1 MSALVIY
8 GLITTVCG
16 GLLFVMAVFG
26 ADSDIDMDADVDIDM
41 DMDVDVDADVDV
53 DGLQMGGP
61 SFLSLKLILIFLI
74 GFGLC
79 GFLSVQLKTQLHHVI
94 VGLIG
99 GGALWFVSYQ
109 ALSWLYRQQST
120 SHVRAVAFVGE
131 QARVTVPIP
140 AGGTGEVYAQKTKGG
155 KSIYLS
161 ATAQDSNKEY
171 AKGESVTIKSVE
183 GTTAIIE

>member
-1 MSALVIY
+1 MTPLVIY
-8 GLITTVCG
+8 GLITVVCG
-16 GLLFVMAVFG
+16 GLLFVMAAFG

-41 DMDVDVDADVDV
+41 DIDADVD
-53 DGLQMGGP
+53 GLLMGGP

-79 GFLSVQLKTQLHHVI
+79 GFISVQLKTQLHHI
-94 VGLIG
+94 IIGLIG

-120 SHVRAVAFVGE
+120 SHVSAAAFVGK